1 MLLVLAGEEFVGEA
15 FEVVG
20 FWDCGDDGMVGG
32 LLEGDNLAEALA
44 VVEGGGG
51 DCFLESVGVDVVG
64 AAESDEQA
72 SLFED
77 SEGAEVD
84 FFVSAQGV
92 ADGGAVSCEGGR
104 VEDDGVEF
112 VLVGVWL
119 GGGLGVFEPVEDVGG
134 LKVAAVFEVV
144 GGGVGVG
151 LSDGVFALVE
161 CENGAFGRL
170 GGGVNG
176 EASLVGEAV

>member
-1 MLLVLAGEEFVGEA
+1 M
-15 FEVVG
+15 
-20 FWDCGDDGMVGG
+20 
-32 LLEGDNLAEALA
+32 
-44 VVEGGGG
+44 
-51 DCFLESVGVDVVG
+51 
-64 AAESDEQA
+64 
-72 SLFED
+72 
-77 SEGAEVD
+77 D
-84 FFVSAQGV
+84 FFVAAQGV

-134 LKVAAVFEVV
+134 LEVAAVVEAV
-144 GGGVGVG
+144 GGGVGIG

-161 CENGAFGRL
+161 CEDGAFGRL
-170 GGGVNG
+170 GGGVKG

>member
-1 MLLVLAGEEFVGEA
+1 
-15 FEVVG
+15 
-20 FWDCGDDGMVGG
+20 MVGG
-32 LLEGDNLAEALA
+32 LLEGGDLAETLA

-51 DCFLESVGVDVVG
+51 DCFLESEGVDVVG
-64 AAESDEQA
+64 ATEGDEQT

-84 FFVSAQGV
+84 FFVAAQGV

-112 VLVGVWL
+112 VLVGVWF

-134 LKVAAVFEVV
+134 LEFATVAKVV
-144 GGGVGVG
+144 GGGVDNG
-151 LSDGVFALVE
+151 LADGVFALIE
-161 CENGAFGRL
+161 CEDGAFGRL
-170 GGGVNG
+170 VGGVKC